1 MAQFSFAFKAP
12 YEDPKYRNIDLDVN
26 CIIKTFEEDIDD
38 KTMSEIKKAAFHAFE
53 KAAEMISSQGVGF
66 QGLQSKISVFQ
77 SMVILNLTSSG
88 FHVTD
93 VEFNKLGPDDNT
105 KARIMKLEEAAMFAA
120 NPDLLAQRMAE
131 GEKAHREAVA
141 ASAASAAAAEPT
153 PVAPSPVG
161 GAKFCRNCGSP
172 AGAGKFCTFCG
183 SLLNP

>member
-1 MAQFSFAFKAP
+1 MAQFPFAFKAR
-12 YEDPKYRNIDLDVN
+12 YEDPKYRYIDLDVN
-26 CIIKTFEEDIDD
+26 GIIKTFEEDVDD
-38 KTMSEIKKAAFHAFE
+38 KTKSEITKAAFHAFE
-53 KAAEMISSQGVGF
+53 KAAEMVSSLGVGY

-77 SMVILNLTSSG
+77 SRVILDLTSSG

-93 VEFNKLGPDDNT
+93 VEFNRLGPDDNT

-131 GEKAHREAVA
+131 GEKEHREAV
-141 ASAASAAAAEPT
+141 AASAAAAEPT
-153 PVAPSPVG
+153 PAAPSPVG

-172 AGAGKFCTFCG
+172 AGAGKFCTCCG

>member
-1 MAQFSFAFKAP
+1 MAQFSYAFKAP

-26 CIIKTFEEDIDD
+26 CIIKTLEEDVDD
-38 KTMSEIKKAAFHAFE
+38 KTKSEIEKVAFHAFG

-66 QGLQSKISVFQ
+66 SGLQSRISVFQ
-77 SMVILNLTSSG
+77 SGIILDLTSSG
-88 FHVTD
+88 FHVTN
-93 VEFNKLGPDDNT
+93 VEFTKLSPDD
-105 KARIMKLEEAAMFAA
+105 KSRARIAKLEEAAMFAA
-120 NPDLLAQRMAE
+120 NPDLLAQKMAE

-153 PVAPSPVG
+153 TAAPSPVG

-172 AGAGKFCTFCG
+172 AGAGKFCTCCG

>member
-1 MAQFSFAFKAP
+1 MAQFPFAFKAR
-12 YEDPKYRNIDLDVN
+12 YEDPKYRYIDLDVN
-26 CIIKTFEEDIDD
+26 GIIKTFEEDVDD
-38 KTMSEIKKAAFHAFE
+38 KTKSEITKAAFHAFE
-53 KAAEMISSQGVGF
+53 KAAEMVSSLGVGY

-77 SMVILNLTSSG
+77 SRVILDLTSSG

-93 VEFNKLGPDDNT
+93 VEFNRLGPDDNT

-120 NPDLLAQRMAE
+120 NPDLLAQKMAE
-131 GEKAHREAVA
+131 GEKAPREAVA
-141 ASAASAAAAEPT
+141 ASATAAEPT
-153 PVAPSPVG
+153 PVVPSPVG